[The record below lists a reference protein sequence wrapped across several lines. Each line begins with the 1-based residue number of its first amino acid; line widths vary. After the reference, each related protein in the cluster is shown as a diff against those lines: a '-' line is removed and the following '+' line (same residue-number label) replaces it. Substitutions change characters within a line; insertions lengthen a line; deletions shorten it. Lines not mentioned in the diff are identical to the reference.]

1 MEQSLKVK
9 DGAKFRE
16 RRVFLFEQI
25 IIISEELER
34 KKNALTQPGYIYKN
48 SLLVSMRILNVNI
61 LVILVAHWGN
71 FCSVLCLTELK
82 ILLVE
87 QYFKCN
93 LSSDHGVRALVQ
105 LLPCLVLD
113 T

>member
-1 MEQSLKVK
+1 MEQSPKVK

-48 SLLVSMRILNVNI
+48 SLLVSIRKSNVIKFDFGGSLGKFLIHIVSERIEDPFSRGRISSSPNTRFTFLAPI
-61 LVILVAHWGN
+61 Q
-71 FCSVLCLTELK
+71 TTKK
-82 ILLVE
+82 I
-87 QYFKCN
+87 C
-93 LSSDHGVRALVQ
+93 
-105 LLPCLVLD
+105 
-113 T
+113 

>member
-1 MEQSLKVK
+1 MEQSPKVK

-48 SLLVSMRILNVNI
+48 SLLVSLRKSNVK
-61 LVILVAHWGN
+61 
-71 FCSVLCLTELK
+71 ELQN
-82 ILLVE
+82 VE
-87 QYFKCN
+87 
-93 LSSDHGVRALVQ
+93 GVKN
-105 LLPCLVLD
+105 
-113 T
+113 

>member
-1 MEQSLKVK
+1 MEQSPKVK

-48 SLLVSMRILNVNI
+48 SLLVSIRKSSVEELQNVKGVKN
-61 LVILVAHWGN
+61 LILVARSRN
-71 FCSVLCLTELK
+71 SFLTLCL
-82 ILLVE
+82 
-87 QYFKCN
+87 
-93 LSSDHGVRALVQ
+93 R
-105 LLPCLVLD
+105 
-113 T
+113 